1 MVATFGAVVSAAL
14 GWLYFGAWSVSFYP
28 QALLNYRR
36 KSVQGL
42 SIDFLVYN
50 SFGFACYSLYNITF
64 YASDTVRQQYRERNA
79 GQENLVRFNDVMF
92 AVHAFLVATFTL
104 GQSLV
109 YKRHRHQR
117 LSLVAKTF
125 LVCSGL
131 GITTLLIG
139 VTLGVTAWIDLMY
152 FFSYVKLV
160 VSLVKYCPQV
170 YANYLAQSTVGWSIH
185 NILLDFSGGIL
196 SMAQLLL
203 DAGRLDNW
211 DGVLGNPVKLGLAL
225 VSMAFDVVFMIQHY
239 VLYRR
244 NADFQRLDLIA
255 SETEDSEAETSTAD
269 SLEAPVA
276 YNDSTDLSAS
286 PSILRRL

>member
-1 MVATFGAVVSAAL
+1 MVATFGAVVSAVL
-14 GWLYFGAWSVSFYP
+14 GWLYFASWSVSFYP
-28 QALLNYRR
+28 QVLLNYRR

-50 SFGFACYSLYNITF
+50 SFGFACYALYNITF
-64 YASDTVRQQYRERNA
+64 YASDTVRQEYRERNA
-79 GQENLVRFNDVMF
+79 GQENLVRFNDVVF

-117 LSLVAKTF
+117 LSLVAKSF

-131 GITTLLIG
+131 GITTLLMG
-139 VTLGVTAWIDLMY
+139 VTLGATAWIDLMY
-152 FFSYVKLV
+152 FFSYVKLM

-170 YANYLAQSTVGWSIH
+170 YANYLAQSTMGWSIH
-185 NILLDFSGGIL
+185 NILLDFNGGVL

-225 VSMAFDVVFMIQHY
+225 VSMAFDVVFMVQHY
-239 VLYRR
+239 ILYRR

-255 SETEDSEAETSTAD
+255 SETEDSDAEASITNSLETS
-269 SLEAPVA
+269 VA
-276 YNDSTDLSAS
+276 YNDGSDPPSS
-286 PSILRRL
+286 PRILRRL